1 MGGSMPVAET
11 TAACPYPQ
19 APASTVS
26 SLLAL
31 NRTPRPQLAQESL
44 GRDKEMGL
52 TAQKEPAVLLA
63 VPGYFQNWKNSCPNS
78 LDPYLVLEGKEE
90 TVTYHTTLAS

>member
-1 MGGSMPVAET
+1 MHAARDGGQHCLCQRLT
-11 TAACPYPQ
+11 TVTCPYPQ

-63 VPGYFQNWKNSCPNS
+63 VPGYIQNWKIAAQTP
-78 LDPYLVLEGKEE
+78 L
-90 TVTYHTTLAS
+90 TLT